1 MKEKVVVVGGSGFM
15 GSHTADELSK
25 QGYQVTIFDK
35 VESPWLRDDQEMVV
49 GDMLDREAV
58 GEVIQDASILYHF
71 AGVADIGEA
80 ATRPF
85 ETINLNVMG
94 ATVALDAAVN
104 ANVERFIYASTM
116 YVYSH
121 QGSFYRASKQAVEQ
135 IVEAYSEAYDL
146 DYTLLRYGSLYG
158 PRAQEWNGLRGHIDQ
173 IIKENKLDY
182 WGTGTERREYLH
194 VYDAAKLSVKVLD
207 PFHRNKAITVTGQQI
222 LTSDELITM
231 IFEILGMEKNVE
243 FHETNDSGGH
253 YTMTPYRYS
262 PKSARKIVPEEF
274 IDLGQGILDIVEE
287 LSI

>member
-25 QGYQVTIFDK
+25 QGYQVTLFDK

-58 GEVIQDASILYHF
+58 DKVIEGASILYHF

-80 ATRPF
+80 ASRPF
-85 ETINLNVMG
+85 DTINLNVMG

-104 ANVERFIYASTM
+104 ANIERFIYASTM

-158 PRAQEWNGLRGHIDQ
+158 PRAQEWNGLRGHIHQ
-173 IIKENKLDY
+173 IIKENRLDY
-182 WGTGTERREYLH
+182 WGTGTERREYIH
-194 VYDAAKLSVKVLD
+194 VFDAAKLSVKVLD
-207 PFHRNKAITVTGQQI
+207 PFHRNKAITVTGQQV

-243 FHETNDSGGH
+243 FHDTNDSGGH